1 MAKIESTAKE
11 IVANHSTEELIAFT
25 AKSLSDIRH
34 RFEENKKE
42 DCVFAAGVAMTNLA
56 SLEAIMRELDAKINT
71 KSPVVA

>member
-11 IVANHSTEELIAFT
+11 IVANHSTEELVAFA
-25 AKSLSDIRH
+25 AKTLVEIRH
-34 RFEENKKE
+34 RFEENKDN
-42 DCVFAAGVAMTNLA
+42 DCSFAAGVAMTNLV

>member
-34 RFEENKKE
+34 RFEGKKDD
-42 DCVFAAGVAMTNLA
+42 DCSFAAGVAMTNLVF
-56 SLEAIMRELDAKINT
+56 LEAIMRELDAKINT